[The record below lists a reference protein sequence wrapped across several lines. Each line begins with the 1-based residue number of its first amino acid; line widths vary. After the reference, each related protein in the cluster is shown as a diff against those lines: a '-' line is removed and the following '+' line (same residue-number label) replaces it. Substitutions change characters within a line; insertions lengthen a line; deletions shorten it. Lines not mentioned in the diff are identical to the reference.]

1 LVSPTAS
8 APPRDKLS
16 GVLIMLLA
24 VLLFSCM
31 DALIKLASARY
42 PTGQIIFFRN
52 TFAFLPLS
60 IFIRRA
66 GGLKIL
72 RTRHWRQHLLRAF
85 FGITSMGCG
94 FLSFALMPL
103 ADSVAIGMSAPIF
116 LTAVSVPLL
125 GETVGWRR
133 WAAVIAGFLGILIIT
148 RPGMGVFGT
157 GALLALAGSALYALA
172 IVQIRKMPASEPA
185 ATTVFFFSLIATAVG
200 GASLPWQWVTP
211 DPLMLACLIVIGL
224 IGGLAQMALTVAYRI
239 GPVSIVAPFEYTGLL
254 FATGFGFAIWGQ
266 VPDRFVFLGAGVVV
280 ASGLY
285 ILHREQVRMRA
296 LPLSRTSETGH

>member
-1 LVSPTAS
+1 LVSSIAS
-8 APPRDKLS
+8 SPPRDKLS

-52 TFAFLPLS
+52 AFAFLPLS
-60 IFIRRA
+60 FFIRRA

-72 RTRHWRQHLLRAF
+72 RTRHFKQHLLRAV

-125 GETVGWRR
+125 GEKVGWRR
-133 WAAVIAGFLGILIIT
+133 WAAVIVGFLGILIIT
-148 RPGMGVFGT
+148 RPGMGVFGA
-157 GALLALAGSALYALA
+157 GALLALAGSLLYAFA
-172 IVQIRKMPASEPA
+172 IVQIRKMPAGEPA
-185 ATTVFFFSLIATAVG
+185 ATTVFFFSLIATGVG

-211 DPLMLACLIVIGL
+211 GPLMLACLIVIGL

-266 VPDRFVFLGAGVVV
+266 VPDRFVFLGAVVV
-280 ASGLY
+280 IASGLY
-285 ILHREQVRMRA
+285 ILHRERVRMRE
-296 LPLSRTSETGH
+296 LPVSRTSETGH